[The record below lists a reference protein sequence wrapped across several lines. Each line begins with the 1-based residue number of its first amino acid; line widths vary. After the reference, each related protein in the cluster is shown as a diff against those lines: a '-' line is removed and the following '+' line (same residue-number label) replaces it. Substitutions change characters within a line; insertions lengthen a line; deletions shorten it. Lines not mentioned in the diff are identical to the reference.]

1 MVDNILNLYEER
13 ILLGFKETIIRLRK
27 QRGWTQQQ
35 VADQVG
41 ISVAQIKKYEKG
53 SSSPTL
59 PIIAK
64 LAVAF
69 GVSADEFVFGDA
81 HGPASHKLQAELLRR
96 FELIA
101 ELPQKERDAVML
113 VLDSIIAKHRL
124 REVMQS

>member
-1 MVDNILNLYEER
+1 MVNNILDLYEER
-13 ILLGFKETIIRLRK
+13 ILLGFKETVIRLRK

-35 VADQVG
+35 VADQIG

-59 PIIAK
+59 PIVAK
-64 LAVAF
+64 LAIAF

-81 HGPASHKLQAELLRR
+81 HGPAAHKLEAELLRR

-101 ELPQKERDAVML
+101 DLPPRERDAVL
-113 VLDSIIAKHRL
+113 VVLDSIIAKNRL
-124 REVMQS
+124 REVMQA